1 MLGKLSQGRLMEYS
15 GQEFKCSSNHSG
27 EPSQDFKQGSS
38 MVQFLLLTPR
48 ITVGGGTGLEGARME
63 AVPHPDPDPLEIMQ
77 YSRKRGEWAC
87 RKTEAWGWQAGTTH
101 CIGVKSNW

>member
-48 ITVGGGTGLEGARME
+48 ITVGGGEQG
-63 AVPHPDPDPLEIMQ
+63 
-77 YSRKRGEWAC
+77 
-87 RKTEAWGWQAGTTH
+87 
-101 CIGVKSNW
+101 